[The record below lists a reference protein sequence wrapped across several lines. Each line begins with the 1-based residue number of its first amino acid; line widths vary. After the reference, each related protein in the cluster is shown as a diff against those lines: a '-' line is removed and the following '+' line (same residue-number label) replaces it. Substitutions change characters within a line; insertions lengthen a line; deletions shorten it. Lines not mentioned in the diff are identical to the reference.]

1 MQGANP
7 FLLLVAATTFLT
19 RIPIGRWI
27 DVDGRAVAAAALL
40 YPLVGAGIGV
50 VGGLVADVLAGPL
63 AALAAAAIAVGAV
76 TVVTGAM
83 HVDAL
88 ADTADALAGRARERR
103 LEIMRDHAVGA
114 FGATAI
120 ALALVT
126 QVALVAELAA
136 DGKALVSWAAA
147 AAAARWAALPLAAAL
162 PYARADGQGRALSR
176 SGLLAVL
183 GGFVVA
189 AAVGLAAQGVDGL
202 WALAAATTA
211 ATILGGFFRS
221 WVGGITGDCLGATT
235 MLAEL
240 AALAALVAAG

>member
-27 DVDGRAVAAAALL
+27 DVDGRAVAAAAPL

-50 VGGLVADVLAGPL
+50 VGGLVADALAGPL
-63 AALAAAAIAVGAV
+63 AAFAAAAIAVGAV
-76 TVVTGAM
+76 TVLTGAM

-88 ADTADALAGRARERR
+88 ADTADALAGPAPERR

-136 DGKALVSWAAA
+136 DGNALAGWAVA
-147 AAAARWAALPLAAAL
+147 AAAARWAALPLAAVL
-162 PYARADGQGRALSR
+162 PYARPDGQGRALSG
-176 SGLLAVL
+176 SGSLAVL
-183 GGFVVA
+183 GAFVA
-189 AAVGLAAQGVDGL
+189 AAAVAVAAQGIDGL
-202 WALAAATTA
+202 WALAAATA
-211 ATILGGFFRS
+211 VATILGGFFRT
-221 WVGGITGDCLGATT
+221 WIGGITGDCLGATT
-235 MLAEL
+235 VLAEL

>member
-7 FLLLVAATTFLT
+7 LLLLVAATTFLT

-27 DVDGRAVAAAALL
+27 DVDGRAVAAAAPL

-50 VGGLVADVLAGPL
+50 VGGFVADALAGPL
-63 AALAAAAIAVGAV
+63 AAFAAAAIAVGVV
-76 TVVTGAM
+76 TVLTGAM

-88 ADTADALAGRARERR
+88 GDTADALAGPARDRR
-103 LEIMRDHAVGA
+103 LEIMRDHALGA

-126 QVALVAELAA
+126 QVALVAELAT
-136 DGKALVSWAAA
+136 DGSALAGWAAA

-162 PYARADGQGRALSR
+162 PYARPDGQGRALSG

-183 GGFVVA
+183 GAFLAA
-189 AAVGLAAQGVDGL
+189 AAVAVAAQGVDGL
-202 WALAAATTA
+202 WALAAATA
-211 ATILGGFFRS
+211 VATILGGFFRS
-221 WVGGITGDCLGATT
+221 WIGGVTGDCLGATT

-240 AALAALVAAG
+240 AALAALVAA